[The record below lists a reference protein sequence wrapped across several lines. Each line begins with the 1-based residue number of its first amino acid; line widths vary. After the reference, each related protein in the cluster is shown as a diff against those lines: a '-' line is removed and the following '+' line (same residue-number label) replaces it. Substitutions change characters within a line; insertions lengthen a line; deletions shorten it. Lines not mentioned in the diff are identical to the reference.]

1 MRNPHDRNAQSDF
14 PHHRRAA
21 TIPAMTGTK
30 EVRRVADLV
39 LRAAGGPVAVRVRWP
54 FEGDIGAT
62 PPLFV
67 LLGDTPRSGRARTD
81 DDRLAH
87 ALCGRLGAVVLCVP
101 WATRDAGGRRSAL
114 ARAEAALHWSA
125 DHADELDA
133 DPERL
138 VLGGRG
144 AGAAAASALAR
155 RASERGWP
163 RLGRPVLLVDEQLG
177 VRA

>member
-1 MRNPHDRNAQSDF
+1 MN
-14 PHHRRAA
+14 
-21 TIPAMTGTK
+21 GT
-30 EVRRVADLV
+30 EEARRVADLV
-39 LRAAGGPVAVRVRWP
+39 LRAAGGPIAVQVCWP
-54 FEGDIGAT
+54 LASDGGTT

-67 LLGDTPRSGRARTD
+67 LLGDASRSGRARAD
-81 DDRLAH
+81 DDRLARS
-87 ALCGRLGAVVLCVP
+87 LCGRLGAVVLCVP

-155 RASERGWP
+155 RASVRGWP

-177 VRA
+177 VGA